1 MKTYLPFLALG
12 FTFASFAC
20 ASALELAKS
29 NGSTRLNCPYEKVT
43 ATSLGGDQYRV
54 EGCGKTET
62 LTCWSGTKGRTYS
75 QGCDNPDGGA
85 KRGADGK

>member
-1 MKTYLPFLALG
+1 MKTHLPLFALAL
-12 FTFASFAC
+12 TFLSLAC

-62 LTCWSGTKGRTYS
+62 LTCWSGTKGKTYS
-75 QGCDNPDGGA
+75 QGCSGPDGGA
-85 KRGADGK
+85 SSDAGGK